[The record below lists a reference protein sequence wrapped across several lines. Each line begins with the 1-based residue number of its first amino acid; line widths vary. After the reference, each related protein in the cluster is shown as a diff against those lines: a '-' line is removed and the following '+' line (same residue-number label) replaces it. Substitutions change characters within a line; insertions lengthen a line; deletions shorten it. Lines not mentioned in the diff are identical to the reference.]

1 MTAQKDLLN
10 IILIQ
15 SDEKNASPVL
25 PERRKKD
32 NFQFFGLR
40 SFVLRERKK
49 TTTAARISLQTV

>member
-10 IILIQ
+10 VILIQ

-32 NFQFFGLR
+32 NFQFSGLR
-40 SFVLRERKK
+40 SFVFLERKK